1 MKLYKKIIHWIAYVI
16 LCIWPIMLAE
26 VLFIA
31 FNIKFDRFW
40 YWVIAAIFQLGWLLL
55 MGMCRLSGESDET
68 TEKIVEEELKKKK

>member
-40 YWVIAAIFQLGWLLL
+40 YWVIAVIVQLVWLLV
-55 MGMCRLSGESDET
+55 MGLCRAAGESDEE
-68 TEKIVEEELKKKK
+68 TEKIMGELKKKK